1 MPSRTYI
8 QAMKQAGAMWPCGDH
23 DVCAVQ
29 TARKEYMWRSIAS
42 QDRPAFQEAAKT
54 GWMVWADNDAVEV
67 LSPDEAA
74 ETFKRLRANN
84 EMHKVLT
91 PRYVFTDKH
100 DGLRTP
106 SQPLPLKANARL
118 VVPGFRDPTA
128 YAVRKDAPTASRTA
142 CHLVLIITASMQWDL
157 WSADIKSAF
166 LKGELFKPNERELYI
181 GQIKTMSED
190 EPKLPLGGGG
200 LAKLKKGIFG
210 LSDSP
215 RRWYLRLNKSLT
227 KLGWRRSALDAATWY
242 LWTEDSKTLL
252 GIVIAHVDDL
262 LMGGGKRAKA
272 LLDQLGEELGFGSLE
287 HNRFTYCG
295 KFIEKKSDGNIYI
308 SMREYHENLKPVAI
322 PLARRRVPDAAL
334 TPAEIKQLRAL
345 VGSMQWLVANCRFDM
360 GFMLS
365 ALQGEKRVVATLM
378 KANQLAKRFKEHV
391 DFALCF
397 KPIGC
402 GLMVVSDASL
412 GNVNQDGGS
421 DGEPLTKLFSQ
432 AAYFVLLASKELM
445 NGKKG
450 RFAILDARS
459 HRLPR
464 VCRSTFA
471 AELLGVEEAMDVGHY
486 HRGFVAELNGLR
498 MDSRAVDVSLET
510 VPLTVVTDAKDVYDK
525 NTSDTPSYGSQ
536 KSLAFTVAWLRSM
549 LRRPQTTL
557 RWTSTENMFVDAGTK
572 DMELDNLRTVLRSCE
587 WCVTYRPD
595 FVRQTVKKQPK
606 QVQKPAAGSLC
617 VGKPVDLSDEIF
629 SRLLVLS
636 EQPGWHHQDGVGIHV
651 ARYAKS
657 YRLPKPRFNPA
668 SIFLD
673 RICIHQS
680 DPRLKMEGV
689 MSIGAFLKRSERMLV
704 LWDASYMQR
713 LWCVFE
719 VAAFLKS
726 RSADQEAH
734 LQIVPVHMG
743 SFCLVFGM
751 AGASVYVIVWIVFMH
766 GVVGW
771 EILVLLPIIMT
782 PAGLYAIA
790 DARAYM
796 RSVHTLQEQL
806 ASFSLRNSRCSCC
819 DWNHVRNG
827 TPVPCDRDA
836 IGHCIGEWFG
846 TEAEFEHAIHSV
858 VLPAFTSRFG
868 EHLVPFRIFLVATVP
883 LFWGMMDLVAGYAI
897 SERGREEGGSVSL
910 WWLFAGFGTWLG
922 VLPASCVWILALT
935 RRLRASRGRILNAA
949 VNLLIFALAA
959 PALCFMLGLQ
969 IAVRDL
975 ADLVLGGD
983 LATHLLPL
991 WAGIGSSLQI
1001 SIALLSWNFAKLRR
1015 LRAKP

>member
-1 MPSRTYI
+1 
-8 QAMKQAGAMWPCGDH
+8 MWSFGLG
-23 DVCAVQ
+23 
-29 TARKEYMWRSIAS
+29 SGL
-42 QDRPAFQEAAKT
+42 F
-54 GWMVWADNDAVEV
+54 
-67 LSPDEAA
+67 L
-74 ETFKRLRANN
+74 
-84 EMHKVLT
+84 LT
-91 PRYVFTDKH
+91 
-100 DGLRTP
+100 LLAWP
-106 SQPLPLKANARL
+106 SQAECTDR
-118 VVPGFRDPTA
+118 
-128 YAVRKDAPTASRTA
+128 
-142 CHLVLIITASMQWDL
+142 
-157 WSADIKSAF
+157 
-166 LKGELFKPNERELYI
+166 
-181 GQIKTMSED
+181 
-190 EPKLPLGGGG
+190 
-200 LAKLKKGIFG
+200 LAKL
-210 LSDSP
+210 
-215 RRWYLRLNKSLT
+215 
-227 KLGWRRSALDAATWY
+227 
-242 LWTEDSKTLL
+242 
-252 GIVIAHVDDL
+252 
-262 LMGGGKRAKA
+262 
-272 LLDQLGEELGFGSLE
+272 GS
-287 HNRFTYCG
+287 
-295 KFIEKKSDGNIYI
+295 
-308 SMREYHENLKPVAI
+308 
-322 PLARRRVPDAAL
+322 
-334 TPAEIKQLRAL
+334 
-345 VGSMQWLVANCRFDM
+345 
-360 GFMLS
+360 
-365 ALQGEKRVVATLM
+365 
-378 KANQLAKRFKEHV
+378 
-391 DFALCF
+391 
-397 KPIGC
+397 
-402 GLMVVSDASL
+402 
-412 GNVNQDGGS
+412 
-421 DGEPLTKLFSQ
+421 
-432 AAYFVLLASKELM
+432 
-445 NGKKG
+445 
-450 RFAILDARS
+450 
-459 HRLPR
+459 
-464 VCRSTFA
+464 
-471 AELLGVEEAMDVGHY
+471 
-486 HRGFVAELNGLR
+486 
-498 MDSRAVDVSLET
+498 
-510 VPLTVVTDAKDVYDK
+510 
-525 NTSDTPSYGSQ
+525 
-536 KSLAFTVAWLRSM
+536 
-549 LRRPQTTL
+549 
-557 RWTSTENMFVDAGTK
+557 
-572 DMELDNLRTVLRSCE
+572 
-587 WCVTYRPD
+587 
-595 FVRQTVKKQPK
+595 
-606 QVQKPAAGSLC
+606 
-617 VGKPVDLSDEIF
+617 
-629 SRLLVLS
+629 
-636 EQPGWHHQDGVGIHV
+636 
-651 ARYAKS
+651 
-657 YRLPKPRFNPA
+657 A

-846 TEAEFEHAIHSV
+846 AEAEFEHAIHSV

-897 SERGREEGGSVSL
+897 SERGREEGGTVSL
-910 WWLFAGFGTWLG
+910 WWLFAGFGIWLG

-1015 LRAKP
+1015 AVDVALVRTDPQRAQEGGFRSRGDGFVKWQSSSAPATTFELSAESNITWWKGLKVIADSGDVLCDLGIQDGEPPARCELPGVEQHELLFSYKVELWKAKWPGHHHQRLGLRDTAH